1 MASLRRDLE
10 IAQDKKDSLKRRLQN
25 ADEQIKRLVGD
36 VLERVGDEKG
46 PDMEAQQ
53 LKFEDVMEAIE
64 KDVELTK
71 ISTWRLMSFSGE
83 QLADL
88 GAALLAK

>member
-10 IAQDKKDSLKRRLQN
+10 IAQDKKDSLKRRLQM
-25 ADEQIKRLVGD
+25 AEERIEYLVGD

-53 LKFEDVMEAIE
+53 LKFEDVMEAVK
-64 KDVELTK
+64 KDVQLK
-71 ISTWRLMSFSGE
+71 ISTWRLMRFSA
-83 QLADL
+83 QQMADL
-88 GAALLAK
+88 GSVLLIK